1 MSMPDARSSC
11 DRSHWRLPKSSS
23 TRCVA
28 NDDSFRDVF
37 ESRES
42 GFFARP
48 NVSSEPA
55 SSGAE
60 LVRPVGGAAATD
72 FRPIPTIFYVD
83 LRISAIAV
91 GGETLAK
98 QRQGSTGTQLF
109 LLRPTFERSMSRD
122 FGAERLIKAPVSYR
136 HERRP
141 NWWVLRTES
150 LSDRV
155 HRSPAQSWFGAFQK
169 MLEWKAMGKRLQP
182 SCG

>member
-1 MSMPDARSSC
+1 M
-11 DRSHWRLPKSSS
+11 
-23 TRCVA
+23 
-28 NDDSFRDVF
+28 
-37 ESRES
+37 
-42 GFFARP
+42 
-48 NVSSEPA
+48 
-55 SSGAE
+55 
-60 LVRPVGGAAATD
+60 GGAAATD

-169 MLEWKAMGKRLQP
+169 MFEWKAMGKRLQP

>member
-1 MSMPDARSSC
+1 
-11 DRSHWRLPKSSS
+11 
-23 TRCVA
+23 
-28 NDDSFRDVF
+28 
-37 ESRES
+37 
-42 GFFARP
+42 
-48 NVSSEPA
+48 
-55 SSGAE
+55 
-60 LVRPVGGAAATD
+60 VGGAAAID

-83 LRISAIAV
+83 LRISAIVV

-122 FGAERLIKAPVSYR
+122 FGAERLIKAPVFLS
-136 HERRP
+136 P
-141 NWWVLRTES
+141 RTPPKLVGFANES

-169 MLEWKAMGKRLQP
+169 MLEWKATGKRLQP